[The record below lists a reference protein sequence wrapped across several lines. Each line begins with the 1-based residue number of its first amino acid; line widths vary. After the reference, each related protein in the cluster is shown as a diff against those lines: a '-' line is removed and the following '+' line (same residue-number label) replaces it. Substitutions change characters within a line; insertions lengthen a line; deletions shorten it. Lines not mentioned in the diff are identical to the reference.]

1 MADQPQKKKKSNS
14 SSVRSNRNGDSK
26 LRGEL
31 AAKDQQLASRFKEIA
46 ALTALLRAEEQKNAR
61 MREELGWIACLLHR
75 ISNRPRWWSLLP
87 ARRRWA
93 REQDL
98 LRRAGL
104 FNSATYMEIHPDV
117 AESGV
122 DALDHY
128 LLHGLYEGRSR
139 GLPSDEGPDATRR

>member
-1 MADQPQKKKKSNS
+1 MADQPQKKRSNG
-14 SSVRSNRNGDSK
+14 SSVRSKPNGDSK
-26 LRGEL
+26 LRADL

-61 MREELGWIACLLHR
+61 MREELRWIAGLIRR

-87 ARRRWA
+87 TRRKRA
-93 REQDL
+93 REQEL
-98 LRRAGL
+98 MRRAGL
-104 FNSATYMEIHPDV
+104 FDSATYMEIHPDV

-139 GLPSDEGPDATRR
+139 GLPLDEGPDATR